1 MKKEGA
7 RLSFDSIFGKKRKKK
22 ENPSPF
28 FSLRVLSPPSLTKG
42 KGSLSLSLSLS
53 LFLWCVFLLGNTSKE
68 LFQKLEEEKLKAPR
82 RPGPQS
88 GNDSID
94 DEKKR
99 IPFPRASF
107 THVW

>member
-42 KGSLSLSLSLS
+42 KGSLSLS
-53 LFLWCVFLLGNTSKE
+53 FYGVFSSSGIRQRSSSKN
-68 LFQKLEEEKLKAPR
+68 
-82 RPGPQS
+82 S
-88 GNDSID
+88 
-94 DEKKR
+94 KKKN
-99 IPFPRASF
+99 
-107 THVW
+107 